1 MAGTHSGSA
10 RSTAFGLIVAALL
23 ALAFVACSG
32 VPSSPEGVAK
42 KMLRAHGGA
51 ENAARLRSYAAK
63 GFIKDMSSDAVV
75 RNFAFDIYRKGELY
89 KHKVMSAPA
98 GKLTDVIVLCF
109 DGTTSR
115 EWLKGRGI
123 QEVPAMELGLL
134 KYRFPDCIQWAQT
147 APAGETLPVAKRDSV
162 VRVRYIDGP
171 NVVTLA
177 VDRKTWLLSGVEV
190 RSSADSVA
198 GFAENYDHYTDLKGI
213 PFPQEFK
220 ATFRGA
226 PYYEYLLSV
235 IDLDAVM
242 PDSIFR
248 VTNEDTIGVTGA
260 GAAEAQAPPQR

>member
-1 MAGTHSGSA
+1 
-10 RSTAFGLIVAALL
+10 LIGAALL
-23 ALAFVACSG
+23 ALACVACSG

-51 ENAARLRSYAAK
+51 ENAVRIRSYAAK
-63 GFIKDMSSDAVV
+63 GFIKDMGSDVV
-75 RNFAFDIYRKGELY
+75 ARNFAFDIYRKGDLY
-89 KHKVMSAPA
+89 KHKVMNAPA
-98 GKLTDVIVLCF
+98 GKLTDVIVLYF

-115 EWLKGRGI
+115 EWLKGQGI
-123 QEVPAMELGLL
+123 KEVPTMELGLL

-147 APAGETLPVAKRDSV
+147 AAGELLPVAKRDSV
-162 VRVRYIDGP
+162 VQVRYTDGP

-177 VDRKTWLLSGVEV
+177 VDRATWLLSGVEV
-190 RSSADSVA
+190 RSSADTVA
-198 GFAENYDHYTDLKGI
+198 AFAERYDHYTDLAGV

-235 IDLDAVM
+235 IDLDAAL

-248 VTNEDTIGVTGA
+248 VTNEDTMAVTGA
-260 GAAEAQAPPQR
+260 GAAEPQAPPQR

>member
-1 MAGTHSGSA
+1 MAGRHSSSA
-10 RSTAFGLIVAALL
+10 RGTAAGLTVAALL

-32 VPSSPEGVAK
+32 VPSSPEGLAK
-42 KMLRAHGGA
+42 KMLRAYGG
-51 ENAARLRSYAAK
+51 EKNVTRLRSYAAK
-63 GFIKDMSSDAVV
+63 GFIKDMSSDVV
-75 RNFAFDIYRKGELY
+75 ARSFAFDVYRKGDLY
-89 KHKVMSAPA
+89 KHKVMNAPA
-98 GKLTDVIVLCF
+98 GKLADVIVLYF

-115 EWLKGRGI
+115 EWLKGKGTR
-123 QEVPAMELGLL
+123 EVPTMELGLL

-147 APAGETLPVAKRDSV
+147 AAGELLPTAKRDSV
-162 VRVRYIDGP
+162 VRVQYTDGP

-177 VDRKTWLLSGVEV
+177 VDRKTWLLSGIEV
-190 RSSADSVA
+190 RSSADTVA
-198 GFAENYDHYTDLKGI
+198 AFAERYDHYTDVAGI

-235 IDLDAVM
+235 IDLDAAM

-248 VTNEDTIGVTGA
+248 VTNEDTMAVTGA